1 MGVYTMA
8 RNRVEKSRF
17 IQRRSLLLLILCAVG
32 LLAVFIRLFS
42 LQVTSY
48 DRYNTKVTNKTRRTV
63 STTPERGSIY
73 DAKGTKLASNY
84 TVYRV
89 FIAPKDL
96 YEAEKAYAEA
106 KDKETATYVNRGAL
120 ISGLAEILG
129 MDEGEIRNIIETYS
143 DKRDRTLKKNVNEET
158 AEEVRQLIKSL
169 GLEEL
174 KLVNLEASSKR
185 YYPYGSLA
193 SHVLGFTGT
202 DGGLLGVELQYDD
215 YLTGSAGT
223 YISAKDAHGSTL
235 NTKYETNI
243 ELQDGYDVYL
253 TIDAT
258 LQNILETQLR
268 TTYKESDPL
277 NRVVG
282 VAVDVNTGAV
292 LACATFPN
300 FDCND
305 PYNLDS
311 RSQLALDALGYPLGS
326 EEYNNAFYSACYA
339 MWRNKAISDL
349 YEPGSTFKIIT
360 YSMAVEEDVFD
371 WKEEMTCE
379 GLLYIDG
386 IKIHCHRQ
394 FGHGLQTYAR
404 ALQQSCNPGCMQVA
418 QRVGRQKW
426 YEYFQAFG
434 YTEKTGIDLPGESNS
449 IYAEYSSFTN
459 LTHMTSSFGQS
470 FKISPIQ
477 QITGVSAVAN
487 GGYLMQ
493 PHVVSKIVDSNG
505 NIVYQQ
511 DSTVKRQVVSSNT
524 CKQMMAVLEEGV
536 STDGGAK
543 NAYVAGYKIAAK
555 TGTSEVLDILDE
567 EGNAYLRVGSTI
579 GIAPADD
586 PQIAVL
592 IVVDQP
598 QCENVFGSYVA
609 APYVANFMSEA
620 LPYLGVERNLT
631 PEEEANLAV
640 TLRNYVGLT
649 VTEVSADLTN
659 RGIKYSVFG
668 DGEKVTYQIPAGGA
682 TLDKASGKVL
692 IYSGDIKPSATVSVP
707 DVLGRTAK
715 QAQNEIVG
723 AGLNIAL
730 EGATNLEAG
739 EGAVAVSQ
747 TPAAGEQVEYGTVVT
762 VVMRHIGITDD

>member
-1 MGVYTMA
+1 MVA
-8 RNRVEKSRF
+8 
-17 IQRRSLLLLILCAVG
+17 LAAILC
-32 LLAVFIRLFS
+32 RLFV

-48 DRYNTKVTNKTRRTV
+48 DRYNTKVTDKTRRTV
-63 STTPERGSIY
+63 SITPERGCIY

-89 FIAPKDL
+89 FISPKDL
-96 YEAEKAYAEA
+96 IDAEKAYAEA
-106 KDKETATYVNRGAL
+106 EDKDDVPYVNRTAL
-120 ISGLAEILG
+120 ADGLADILG
-129 MDEGEIRNIIETYS
+129 MKSYEILNIIEEYPE
-143 DKRDRTLKKNVNEET
+143 KRDRTLQKEVT
-158 AEEVRQLIKSL
+158 EEVAEQVKQFLV
-169 GLEEL
+169 GQGVDGL
-174 KLVNLEASSKR
+174 KLVNLEAFSKR

-193 SHVLGFTGT
+193 CHVLGFTGT
-202 DGGLLGVELQYDD
+202 DGGLLGVEMQYDD

-223 YISAKDAHGSTL
+223 YISAKDARG
-235 NTKYETNI
+235 NTMNSKYRTNI

-253 TIDAT
+253 TIDTT

-268 TTYKESDPL
+268 TTYEESMPL
-277 NRVVG
+277 NRVTG
-282 VAVDVNTGAV
+282 IAVDVNTCAV
-292 LACATFPN
+292 LACATYPD

-305 PYNLDS
+305 PYTLDTAS
-311 RSQLALDALGYPLGS
+311 ALAFEALGYDPKSQS
-326 EEYNNAFYSACYA
+326 EEYYDAFYTACNA
-339 MWRNKAISDL
+339 MWRNKAVSDL

-360 YSMAVEEDVFD
+360 YSSAVEEDVFD
-371 WKEEMTCE
+371 WDEEMNCE

-386 IKIHCHRQ
+386 VKVHCHRQ
-394 FGHGLQTYAR
+394 FGHGLQSYAR

-418 QRVGRQKW
+418 ERVGREKW

-449 IYAEYSSFTN
+449 IYPEYSSFTN
-459 LTHMTSSFGQS
+459 LSHMTCSFGQS
-470 FKISPIQ
+470 FKISPLQ

-493 PHVVSKIVDSNG
+493 PYVVSRIVDANG

-511 DSTVKRQVVSSNT
+511 DGTVKRQVVSENT
-524 CKQMMAVLEEGV
+524 CKQMMAVLEQGV

-620 LPYLGVERNLT
+620 LPYIGVERNLT

-640 TLRNYVGLT
+640 TLRNYVGLS

-659 RGIKYSVFG
+659 RGIKYSIYG

-682 TLDKASGKVL
+682 TLDRASGKVL
-692 IYSGDIKPSATVSVP
+692 IYSGESKPSENVTVP
-707 DVLGRTAK
+707 DVMGRTAK

-723 AGLNIAL
+723 AGLNIVL
-730 EGATNLEAG
+730 EGATNLDAG
-739 EGAVAVSQ
+739 EGAVVVSQ
-747 TPAAGEQVEYGTVVT
+747 SPAAGEQVEYGAVVT